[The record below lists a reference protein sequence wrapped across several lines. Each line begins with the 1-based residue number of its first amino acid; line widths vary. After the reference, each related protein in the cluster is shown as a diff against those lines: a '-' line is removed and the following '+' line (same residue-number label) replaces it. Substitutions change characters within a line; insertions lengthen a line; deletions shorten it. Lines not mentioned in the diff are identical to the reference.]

1 MVDRRWG
8 KMMTRP
14 RSFVAILGMVGALS
28 LAGCAAPMSAPRSAM
43 VLPPA
48 PALPPPP
55 VHPNGQVLWGIVNG
69 KCVPDQ
75 QANAKPDPCAEVA
88 IGGGVD
94 KGYAVL
100 KDRVGV
106 SQYLV
111 MPTRLITGIEDPQL
125 RAPGATN
132 YFDPAWRVRR
142 LVDQRLGT
150 TLTRDDVG
158 IAVNSIY
165 GRSQDLLH
173 LHVDCLRIDVRD
185 DLHRQL
191 AAIGRRWSAPMTLAG
206 HGYYAL
212 RIDGDDNVPTDPFD
226 ALADGLNVPPAEM
239 GAWTLVLAGATF
251 ADGPGFVLLAARA
264 DPADGYDGSGEDLQ
278 DHQCAGHGTV
288 R

>member
-1 MVDRRWG
+1 MGEQVTLSRRLAMVL
-8 KMMTRP
+8 
-14 RSFVAILGMVGALS
+14 AIAGYAA
-28 LAGCAAPMSAPRSAM
+28 LAGCATPMNPPRATVLVPAAPI
-43 VLPPA
+43 
-48 PALPPPP
+48 LPPPP
-55 VHPNGQVLWGIVNG
+55 IHANGQVLWSIVNG

-75 QANAKPDPCAEVA
+75 QANAKPDPCAEIA
-88 IGGGVD
+88 IASGVD

-125 RAPGATN
+125 LAPGATN
-132 YFDPAWRVRR
+132 YFDAAWRVRG

-185 DLHRQL
+185 ELHHQL
-191 AAIGRRWSAPMTLAG
+191 AAVGRRWSAPIALGG

-212 RIDGDDNVPTDPFD
+212 RIQGNDRVPIDPFR
-226 ALADGLNVPPAEM
+226 ALASGLRVPPAEM

-251 ADGPGFVLLAARA
+251 KDGPGFVLLAARA
-264 DPADGYDGSGEDLQ
+264 DPAGGYDGSGEDIQ
-278 DHQCAGHGTV
+278 DHQCAGRGAAK
-288 R
+288 

>member
-1 MVDRRWG
+1 
-8 KMMTRP
+8 MTRP
-14 RSFVAILGMVGALS
+14 RDLGVVLAIAGCAL
-28 LAGCAAPMSAPRSAM
+28 LAGCATPMNPARSAIA
-43 VLPPA
+43 VLPA
-48 PALPPPP
+48 RVLPPPP
-55 VHPNGQVLWGIVNG
+55 VHPNGQILWGIVNG

-75 QANAKPDPCAEVA
+75 QANAQPDPCTEVS
-88 IGGGVD
+88 IDSGVGS
-94 KGYAVL
+94 GYAVL

-111 MPTRLITGIEDPQL
+111 MPTRLITGIEDGQL
-125 RAPGATN
+125 LAPGAIN
-132 YFDPAWRVRR
+132 YFDSAWRVRR

-158 IAVNSIY
+158 IAVNSLY

-191 AAIGRRWSAPMTLAG
+191 GSLGRGWSAPITLAG

-212 RIDGDDNVPTDPFD
+212 RIQGDDSVPTDPFT
-226 ALADGLNVPPAEM
+226 ALAKGLKVPPADM

-264 DPADGYDGSGEDLQ
+264 DPEADYDGSGESLQ
-278 DHQCAGHGTV
+278 DHQCAGHGA
-288 R
+288 RG